1 MPFGFEELL
10 GTTNVLRNAPLDGL
24 KRSTA
29 PVPPSATYR
38 FPSGPMATPS
48 EDTRPLVN
56 VSLGAPVYKLY
67 EDA

>member
-1 MPFGFEELL
+1 
-10 GTTNVLRNAPLDGL
+10 
-24 KRSTA
+24 
-29 PVPPSATYR
+29 
-38 FPSGPMATPS
+38 MATPS